1 MLPRLLQTHLDAY
14 NMTTQQVM
22 HLVFFWEA
30 IEHVSRLCRQL
41 RTPCGNAM
49 LVGLGGKSQ

>member
-1 MLPRLLQTHLDAY
+1 
-14 NMTTQQVM
+14 MTSPQVM
-22 HLVFFWEA
+22 NLVFFWEA

-41 RTPCGNAM
+41 RTPRGNAM